1 LKKRKRVLA
10 LQNGNSSFA
19 ADGVMGNDVIGSD
32 VSAGGDSEMNVFSNP
47 MYDESNVMAGPD
59 DWACEENEF
68 SSMELSGCR

>member
-1 LKKRKRVLA
+1 MLA